1 MADMSLYMVDLDTPR
16 PNPNNPLEVRKGD
29 APSTAFS
36 KTNAGMQFLG
46 DRIDGATIFSNTAPN
61 PAVAYMS
68 WIDTSVNPALLK
80 RRRADNKAWV
90 TIGPAFQAFG
100 KDTDGTPL
108 LRRDM
113 GNLIKQDNPGTT
125 LARLSA
131 EPRYVSEIDLTG
143 LSTDRYYPVW
153 WGAGSP
159 KMGIQ
164 KITIARN
171 STDDANLDPF
181 GTGNSNVA
189 TLFLDIEQANIQN
202 ALSSP
207 NFSHVKNLTQNIRK
221 TVRNIRHAMRCSN
234 VLPADG
240 QLSDNTWTQNKACVY
255 RSGLYLRGG
264 LTYRAISNFHPSLE
278 YSTIDTEVEI
288 FASSTFS
295 TKGRWMVKS
304 YDINDPFLGPEYDNF
319 TTPYNAFPYPV

>member
-1 MADMSLYMVDLDTPR
+1 MANVSIYKVDLDTNR

-29 APSTAFS
+29 APRSAFTKINS
-36 KTNAGMQFLG
+36 AIDFFG

-100 KDTDGTPL
+100 KDVDGTPL

-113 GNLIKQDNPGTT
+113 GNLVAPDNPPTT

-131 EPRYVSEIDLTG
+131 EPRYVSPIDLTG
-143 LSTDRYYPVW
+143 LPTNRYYPVW
-153 WGAGSP
+153 WGAGS
-159 KMGIQ
+159 GTTGVQ

-171 STDDANLDPF
+171 NADDSNLDPF
-181 GTGNSNVA
+181 GTGNTSVA
-189 TLFLDIEQANIQN
+189 GLFLDIEQINFQN
-202 ALSSP
+202 SITSP
-207 NFSHVKNLTQNIRK
+207 NYMRIKNLSQTTRK
-221 TVRNIRHAMRCSN
+221 TVRNVRHAMRCSN

-240 QLSDNTWTQNKACVY
+240 QLSDNTWTQNKACLY

-264 LTYRAISNFHPSLE
+264 LTYRAISNFHPSLG
-278 YSTIDTEVEI
+278 YSTVDTEVEI
-288 FASSTFS
+288 LASSTF
-295 TKGRWMVKS
+295 TVRGRWMVKS

-319 TTPYNAFPYPV
+319 TAPYNAFPYPV